1 MNYKKY
7 KLNKY
12 TITKLRDAHINQLLC
27 AQFGDIEGINQ
38 IVVDCTTVD
47 IKLYKELL
55 ETKYLIGQNIKFDLK
70 FLYNYNIKPLNVYD
84 TMIVEQLIYLGYPH
98 HMIGATKDIIL
109 EYAEYMSTHEEDFK
123 RRKLKPEV
131 KKSILYNDIPK
142 VAEFMY
148 NHSGVSL
155 KAIAYR
161 YLGIEVDKTVRGE
174 IIWRGLDETVIKYAA
189 EDVVHLG
196 AIMHHQL
203 NTCRKLECVVGARLE
218 CEAVPSIAY
227 TEWCGIKLSPWR
239 WGIKMNNDWKNL
251 QLSIKEINNF
261 VINEPRLQ
269 QFVYKEIQGDLFT
282 GFNTEPQVSI
292 DWASPNDVIKVAK
305 ILGFNTITADKA
317 TGEEKDSAMEKIL
330 KGQKGICDEFLR
342 LYFGKGEPGDT
353 NYFPGY
359 SGSFKVVTSFGQVHL
374 NAINPN
380 TGRIHSNFNQ
390 IGTDSGRMSSGSS
403 AINTDLAKLKGL
415 PTTISNKKKKDIR
428 DSKKCGYPNMQQLPA
443 DNLTR
448 GSFIPNKGN
457 LLVDCDYSAL
467 ESRLGADIY
476 NEPAMIEEYLNGSGD
491 MHSLTAKKCF
501 PKELENISVKE
512 IKKVRPDLRKKA
524 KGPEFAMQLK
534 GFIKRCL

>member
-1 MNYKKY
+1 MIYLVSGQQELFESNSYKQISIEQSIEMIASWNMVQY
-7 KLNKY
+7 DSETNG
-12 TITKLRDAHINQLLC
+12 RDAHINQLLC

-38 IVVDCTTVD
+38 IVVDCTTID
-47 IKLYKELL
+47 IRLYKELL

-131 KKSILYNDIPK
+131 KKNILYNDIPK
-142 VAEFMY
+142 TAEFMY

-161 YLGIEVDKTVRGE
+161 YLGIEIDKTVRGE

-196 AIMHHQL
+196 AIMNKQL
-203 NTCRKLECVVGARLE
+203 IACRNLKCINGARLE

-227 TEWCGIKLSPWR
+227 TEWCGIRLSPLRWR
-239 WGIKMNNDWKNL
+239 VKMNNDWKNL
-251 QLSIKEINNF
+251 QLSINAINKF
-261 VINEPRLQ
+261 VINEPKLQ

-282 GFNTEPQVSI
+282 GFNTEPQVDI
-292 DWASPNDVIKVAK
+292 DWTSPNDVIKVAK
-305 ILGFNTITADKA
+305 ILGFNTTTADKA
-317 TGEEKDSAMEKIL
+317 TGKEKDSAMEKVL

-342 LYFGKGEPGDT
+342 LYFGKGEPGDD

-359 SGSFKVVTSFGQVHL
+359 SGSFKVVTSFGQAHL
-374 NAINPN
+374 NAINPK

-390 IGTDSGRMSSGSS
+390 IGTDSGRMSCGSS
-403 AINTDLAKLKGL
+403 SINTDLAKLKGL
-415 PTTISNKKKKDIR
+415 PTTISNKKKIDIR

-443 DNLTR
+443 DALTR
-448 GSFIPNKGN
+448 GSFIPNKDN
-457 LLVDCDYSAL
+457 LLVDCDYSA
-467 ESRLGADIY
+467 
-476 NEPAMIEEYLNGSGD
+476 
-491 MHSLTAKKCF
+491 
-501 PKELENISVKE
+501 
-512 IKKVRPDLRKKA
+512 
-524 KGPEFAMQLK
+524 
-534 GFIKRCL
+534 